1 MHTRCTYQCA
11 MKPHPIAAVVLAAIA
26 SLSAACSKHD
36 CKLEGQHEK
45 YFGELA
51 LTTKGADMC
60 FTGSNPSGCKVGD
73 DRCSP
78 SLTVWHYELD
88 QKATEARYKTAF
100 EGKGWKYVGEKAS
113 DDGSKSIAF
122 SKGSSDE
129 LLVAFGD
136 TPGGKGTEMFMLLKP
151 EGATGTM
158 LDKYK

>member
-1 MHTRCTYQCA
+1 MHVPSA
-11 MKPHPIAAVVLAAIA
+11 MKPQAIAAFALVMIA
-26 SLSAACSKHD
+26 PLGAACSKHD
-36 CKLEGQHEK
+36 CKLDEQQQK

-60 FTGSNPSGCKVGD
+60 FPGSEPSGCKLSD

-88 QKATEARYKTAF
+88 QKAAEDRYKKAF
-100 EGKGWKYVGEKAS
+100 EGQGWKYVGEKVA
-113 DDGSKSIAF
+113 DDKSKSIAF

-129 LLVAFGD
+129 LMVAFGD
-136 TPGGKGTEMFMLLKP
+136 TPGGKGTEVFLLRKP
-151 EGATGTM
+151 DGATGTM